1 MASAKND
8 DYYKEP
14 KTIWC
19 MSAYGELLNSQ
30 GYQIIGCS
38 KCKFGKDCTKAHKLD
53 ELHELDYYRKYHLRD
68 KSSIDLYKM
77 RSNIIDVI
85 KSGHDLV
92 KKIEYRQKIIA
103 IESLNFVELLE
114 FWYDIT
120 CYHRKII
127 KEFNQKRHTSN
138 FIEGYND
145 KRHVPAFYL
154 ENEDDVWPLERTL
167 HMCQQFLSLSKDN
180 VIHIRD
186 VCCGNNNCKFG
197 VHDKKYLVCID
208 NMISGK
214 CSCDSVKI
222 FTEKKAKMKEDALSI
237 KKQLETGVDEN
248 GFKISLSQENKIEL
262 TKQFNAKVVEFNN
275 YVRLTH
281 LTENG
286 LIPFSIREIEYN
298 KTKPTEDSAPVVKTV
313 AKLVKPGGKK

>member
-1 MASAKND
+1 MASSKSD

-14 KTIWC
+14 KTILC
-19 MSAYGELLNSQ
+19 MSAYGELLNAQ

-38 KCKFGKDCTKAHKLD
+38 KCKFGKTCTKAHKLD
-53 ELHELDYYRKYHLRD
+53 ELHELEYYRKWYLRD

-92 KKIEYRQKIIA
+92 KKIEYRQKILT
-103 IESLNFVELLE
+103 IEQLNFVEVLK

-120 CYHRKII
+120 CFHRKII
-127 KEFNQKRHTSN
+127 KEFNQKRHTST

-145 KRHVPAFYL
+145 KRHVPGFYL
-154 ENEDDVWPLERTL
+154 ENEDDIWPLERTL
-167 HMCQQFLSLSKDN
+167 HMCEQYLCLSKDQ

-208 NMISGK
+208 DMITGK
-214 CSCDSVKI
+214 CSCDSAKI
-222 FTEKKAKMKEDALSI
+222 FAEKKEKI
-237 KKQLETGVDEN
+237 KIANRIKVLE
-248 GFKISLSQENKIEL
+248 
-262 TKQFNAKVVEFNN
+262 A
-275 YVRLTH
+275 R
-281 LTENG
+281 
-286 LIPFSIREIEYN
+286 
-298 KTKPTEDSAPVVKTV
+298 
-313 AKLVKPGGKK
+313 

>member
-1 MASAKND
+1 MASGKSD

-14 KTIWC
+14 KTILC
-19 MSAYGELLNSQ
+19 MSAYGELLNIQ

-53 ELHELDYYRKYHLRD
+53 ELHELEYYRKWYLRD

-77 RSNIIDVI
+77 YTHIIDVI
-85 KSGHDLV
+85 KSGQDLV

-103 IESLNFVELLE
+103 IESFTFVELLK

-127 KEFNQKRHTSN
+127 KEFNQKRHTAN

-145 KRHVPAFYL
+145 KKQVPAFYL

-167 HMCQQFLSLSKDN
+167 HMCEQFLSLSKEK

-208 NMISGK
+208 DMITGK
-214 CSCDSVKI
+214 CSCDSPSSFV
-222 FTEKKAKMKEDALSI
+222 EKKAKMKEDAMSI
-237 KKQLETGVDEN
+237 KKQLETGLDEN
-248 GFKISLSQENKIEL
+248 GFKIEITSENKIRL
-262 TKQFNAKVVEFNN
+262 TKQFNAKVTEFNN

-281 LTENG
+281 LTEKG
-286 LIPFSIREIEYN
+286 LIPFSVREMEYN
-298 KTKPTEDSAPVVKTV
+298 KSKPAEDVTPVVKTV
-313 AKLVKPGGKK
+313 TKIVKPGKK

>member
-1 MASAKND
+1 MASGRND
-8 DYYKEP
+8 DYYKEA
-14 KTIWC
+14 KTILC

-53 ELHELDYYRKYHLRD
+53 ELHELDYYRKWYLRD
-68 KSSIDLYKM
+68 KSSIDIYKM
-77 RSNIIDVI
+77 RSHIIDVL
-85 KSGHDLV
+85 KSGLDLV

-103 IESLNFVELLE
+103 IESLYFVELLK

-127 KEFNQKRHTSN
+127 KEFNQKRHTST

-145 KRHVPAFYL
+145 KRQVPGFYL

-167 HMCQQFLSLSKDN
+167 HMCEQMSTLSKDR

-208 NMISGK
+208 DMMTGK
-214 CSCDSVKI
+214 CSCDSMSV
-222 FTEKKAKMKEDALSI
+222 FTEKKAKMKEEALSI
-237 KKQLETGVDEN
+237 KKQLEIGVDEN
-248 GFKISLSQENKIEL
+248 GFKITLSPENKIVL
-262 TKQFNAKVVEFNN
+262 TKQFNVKVVEFNN

-286 LIPFSIREIEYN
+286 LVPFSVREIEYN
-298 KTKPTEDSAPVVKTV
+298 KTKPTEETIPTVKAVT
-313 AKLVKPGGKK
+313 KLVKPGKK